1 MPRATD
7 NAFWPQS
14 VTYSVAGKGPWAQS
28 CGSQI
33 CGVWKLN
40 GLVRI
45 DEQSVIKAYAR
56 WAPVYDFSFGPIADA
71 GRKRAI
77 DIINKRSGNL
87 LEVGVG
93 TGVALPRYAPHLTI
107 TGIDL
112 SPDMLRIARQRVR
125 EKHLTNI
132 AGIYEMDASELTFED
147 ASFDTVV
154 AMYVMTVVPDPVK
167 VLRELERVCAPGGE
181 VLIVNHFAQDHGLRG
196 WVETFMAPAA
206 RALGWHPDFRAETI
220 TGATTLELVETVNLK
235 PFGLFTMLR
244 FRKSEGGTMV
254 PKGEAVTPA

>member
-1 MPRATD
+1 M
-7 NAFWPQS
+7 S
-14 VTYSVAGKGPWAQS
+14 
-28 CGSQI
+28 
-33 CGVWKLN
+33 
-40 GLVRI
+40 GLARI

-56 WAPVYDFSFGPIADA
+56 WAPVYDFSFGPVADA

-77 DIINKRSGNL
+77 DIINRRSGKL

-93 TGVALPRYAPHLTI
+93 TGVALPRYAPHLTV

-125 EKHLTNI
+125 EKKLTNI
-132 AGIYEMDASELTFED
+132 EGIYEMDASELGFGD

-196 WVETFMAPAA
+196 WVESFMAPAA

-220 TGATTLELVETVNLK
+220 TDATTLELVETVKLK

-244 FRKSEGGTMV
+244 FRKAEEAALAGETAAAEG
-254 PKGEAVTPA
+254 A

>member
-1 MPRATD
+1 MSGIA
-7 NAFWPQS
+7 
-14 VTYSVAGKGPWAQS
+14 
-28 CGSQI
+28 
-33 CGVWKLN
+33 
-40 GLVRI
+40 RI
-45 DEQSVIKAYAR
+45 DEQSVLKAYAR

-77 DIINKRSGNL
+77 DIINRREGSL

-125 EKHLTNI
+125 ERGLTNI
-132 AGIYEMDASELTFED
+132 AALYEMDASELRFDD
-147 ASFDTVV
+147 AAFDTVV
-154 AMYVMTVVPDPVK
+154 AMYVMTVVPDPIQ
-167 VLRELERVCAPGGE
+167 VLKELERVCAPGGE
-181 VLIVNHFAQDHGLRG
+181 VLIVNHFAQDHGVRG
-196 WVETFMAPAA
+196 WVESFMAPAA

-220 TGATTLELVETVNLK
+220 TDAATLELVDTVQLK

-244 FRKSEGGTMV
+244 FQK
-254 PKGEAVTPA
+254 PEAIPSAIDESSLQAELPAV

>member
-1 MPRATD
+1 M
-7 NAFWPQS
+7 S
-14 VTYSVAGKGPWAQS
+14 GVA
-28 CGSQI
+28 
-33 CGVWKLN
+33 
-40 GLVRI
+40 RI

-56 WAPVYDFSFGPIADA
+56 WAPVYDFSFGPVADA

-77 DIINKRSGNL
+77 EIINKRQGSL

-125 EKHLTNI
+125 ERKLTNI
-132 AGIYEMDASELTFED
+132 AGIFEMDASELRFED

-167 VLRELERVCAPGGE
+167 VLNELERVCAPGGE

-196 WVETFMAPAA
+196 WVESFMAPAA
-206 RALGWHPDFRAETI
+206 RALGWHPDFRVETI
-220 TGATTLELVETVNLK
+220 TDITTLDLVETVKLK

-244 FRKSEGGTMV
+244 FRKGEETPVSGVCEESV
-254 PKGEAVTPA
+254 PAT

>member
-1 MPRATD
+1 M
-7 NAFWPQS
+7 S
-14 VTYSVAGKGPWAQS
+14 G
-28 CGSQI
+28 I
-33 CGVWKLN
+33 
-40 GLVRI
+40 VRI
-45 DEQSVIKAYAR
+45 DEQSVLKAYAR
-56 WAPVYDFSFGPIADA
+56 WAPVYDFSFGPIADS

-77 DIINKRSGNL
+77 DIINRREGSL

-93 TGVALPRYAPHLTI
+93 TGVALPRYAPHLAI

-125 EKHLTNI
+125 ERGLTNI
-132 AGIYEMDASELTFED
+132 DALYEMDASELRFDD

-154 AMYVMTVVPDPVK
+154 AMYVMTVVPDPIQ
-167 VLRELERVCAPGGE
+167 VLKELERVCAPGGE

-196 WVETFMAPAA
+196 WIESFMAPAA

-220 TGATTLELVETVNLK
+220 TDIATLELVETVKLK

-244 FRKSEGGTMV
+244 FHK
-254 PKGEAVTPA
+254 PEATNPATDAAASQAGLPAI

>member
-1 MPRATD
+1 M
-7 NAFWPQS
+7 
-14 VTYSVAGKGPWAQS
+14 
-28 CGSQI
+28 
-33 CGVWKLN
+33 N
-40 GLVRI
+40 GIARI

-56 WAPVYDFSFGPIADA
+56 WAPVYDLSFGPVADA

-77 DIINKRSGNL
+77 DIINQRKGTL

-93 TGVALPRYAPHLTI
+93 TGVALPRYASHLTV

-125 EKHLTNI
+125 ERKLTNI
-132 AGIYEMDASELTFED
+132 AGIYEMDASELRFED

-154 AMYVMTVVPDPVK
+154 AMYVMTVVPDPVQ
-167 VLRELERVCAPGGE
+167 VLKELERVCAPGGE
-181 VLIVNHFAQDHGLRG
+181 VVIVNHFAQDHGVRG
-196 WVETFMAPAA
+196 WVESFMAPAA

-220 TGATTLELVETVNLK
+220 TDITTLDLVETVKLK

-244 FRKSEGGTMV
+244 FKKADDAAEGASSG
-254 PKGEAVTPA
+254 AVDESPTAI

>member
-1 MPRATD
+1 MSGIA
-7 NAFWPQS
+7 
-14 VTYSVAGKGPWAQS
+14 
-28 CGSQI
+28 
-33 CGVWKLN
+33 
-40 GLVRI
+40 RI

-56 WAPVYDFSFGPIADA
+56 WAPVYDFSFGPVADA

-77 DIINKRSGNL
+77 EIINKRQGSL

-93 TGVALPRYAPHLTI
+93 TGVALPRYAPHLTV

-125 EKHLTNI
+125 ERKLTNI
-132 AGIYEMDASELTFED
+132 AGIFEMDASELRFED

-167 VLRELERVCAPGGE
+167 VLNELERVCAPGGE

-196 WVETFMAPAA
+196 WVESFMAPAA
-206 RALGWHPDFRAETI
+206 RALGWHPDFRVETI
-220 TGATTLELVETVNLK
+220 TDITTLDLVETVKLK

-244 FRKSEGGTMV
+244 FRKGEGEPASGV
-254 PKGEAVTPA
+254 PEESVSAT

>member
-1 MPRATD
+1 MSGIA
-7 NAFWPQS
+7 
-14 VTYSVAGKGPWAQS
+14 
-28 CGSQI
+28 
-33 CGVWKLN
+33 
-40 GLVRI
+40 RI

-56 WAPVYDFSFGPIADA
+56 WAPVYDFSFGPVADA

-77 DIINKRSGNL
+77 EIINKRQGSL

-93 TGVALPRYAPHLTI
+93 TGVALPRYAPHLTV

-125 EKHLTNI
+125 ERKLTNI
-132 AGIYEMDASELTFED
+132 AGIFEMDASELRFED

-167 VLRELERVCAPGGE
+167 VLNELERVCAPGGE

-196 WVETFMAPAA
+196 WVESFMAPAA
-206 RALGWHPDFRAETI
+206 RALGWHPDFRVETI
-220 TGATTLELVETVNLK
+220 TDITTLDLVETVKLK

-244 FRKSEGGTMV
+244 FRKGEETPVSGV
-254 PKGEAVTPA
+254 PEESVPAA

>member
-1 MPRATD
+1 MSGIA
-7 NAFWPQS
+7 
-14 VTYSVAGKGPWAQS
+14 
-28 CGSQI
+28 
-33 CGVWKLN
+33 
-40 GLVRI
+40 RI

-56 WAPVYDFSFGPIADA
+56 WAPVYDFSFGPVADA

-77 DIINKRSGNL
+77 EIINNRQGSL

-112 SPDMLRIARQRVR
+112 SPDMLRIARQRIR
-125 EKHLTNI
+125 ERKLTNI
-132 AGIYEMDASELTFED
+132 SGIFEMDASELRFED

-167 VLRELERVCAPGGE
+167 VLNELERVCAPGGE
-181 VLIVNHFAQDHGLRG
+181 VVIVNHFAQDHGLRG
-196 WVETFMAPAA
+196 WIEAFMAPAA
-206 RALGWHPDFRAETI
+206 RALGWHPDFRVETI
-220 TGATTLELVETVNLK
+220 TDIATLDLIETVKLK

-244 FRKSEGGTMV
+244 FRKREEAAVSGV
-254 PKGEAVTPA
+254 PQESVSAA

>member
-1 MPRATD
+1 M
-7 NAFWPQS
+7 
-14 VTYSVAGKGPWAQS
+14 
-28 CGSQI
+28 
-33 CGVWKLN
+33 N
-40 GLVRI
+40 GIARI
-45 DEQSVIKAYAR
+45 DEKSVIKAYAR

-77 DIINKRSGNL
+77 DIINRRTGNL

-93 TGVALPRYAPHLTI
+93 TGVALPRYAPHLTV

-125 EKHLTNI
+125 EKHLGNI
-132 AGIYEMDASELTFED
+132 AALYEMDASELTFD
-147 ASFDTVV
+147 TASFDTVV
-154 AMYVMTVVPDPVK
+154 AMYVMTVVPDPMK

-196 WVETFMAPAA
+196 WVESFMAPAA

-220 TGATTLELVETVNLK
+220 TGATTLELVETVSLK

-244 FRKSEGGTMV
+244 FRKAAVSQEGPV
-254 PKGEAVTPA
+254 GESAQLA

>member
-1 MPRATD
+1 M
-7 NAFWPQS
+7 
-14 VTYSVAGKGPWAQS
+14 
-28 CGSQI
+28 
-33 CGVWKLN
+33 N
-40 GLVRI
+40 GIARI

-56 WAPVYDFSFGPIADA
+56 WAPVYDFSFGPVADA

-77 DIINKRSGNL
+77 EIINRRQGSL

-93 TGVALPRYAPHLTI
+93 TGVALPRYAPHLTV

-125 EKHLTNI
+125 ERKLTNI
-132 AGIYEMDASELTFED
+132 AGIFEMDASELRFED

-167 VLRELERVCAPGGE
+167 VLNELERVCAPGGE
-181 VLIVNHFAQDHGLRG
+181 VLIVNHFAQDHGVRG
-196 WVETFMAPAA
+196 WVESFMAPAA

-220 TGATTLELVETVNLK
+220 TDITTLDLVETVKLK

-244 FRKSEGGTMV
+244 FRK
-254 PKGEAVTPA
+254 GERETPAVMPGESVPAS